1 MTIDTHLA
9 TLAALQ
15 ARLADLHA
23 AHGEARLAA
32 LTPAVRQ
39 RWRDLD
45 AYYAA
50 DLDTLEAQ
58 VQARTV
64 LVKEAVLVQGHSV
77 QGHGLHAVYVKG
89 RVSWDDRALQGFA
102 TGHPEVLQFRT
113 QGAPSVSLRTT
124 PEQEG

>member
-1 MTIDTHLA
+1 MTIDAHLA
-9 TLAALQ
+9 LLADLQ
-15 ARLADLHA
+15 SRLADLHA

-45 AYYAA
+45 AYYAS
-50 DLDTLEAQ
+50 DLDTLEQQ
-58 VQARTV
+58 VAARTT
-64 LVKEAVLVQGHSV
+64 LVKEAVLVQGHSA

-89 RVSWDDRALQGFA
+89 RVAWDDRALQGFA

-124 PEQEG
+124 PVQEG

>member
-1 MTIDTHLA
+1 MTIDAQLA
-9 TLAALQ
+9 L
-15 ARLADLHA
+15 LADLTTRLTEMHA

-39 RWRDLD
+39 RLRDLD

-50 DLDTLEAQ
+50 DLDTLETQ
-58 VQARTV
+58 VAARTT
-64 LVKEAVLVQGHSV
+64 LVKEAVLVHGHSV
-77 QGHGLHAVYVKG
+77 QAHGLHAVFHRG
-89 RVSWDDRALQGFA
+89 RVAWDDRALQGFA

-113 QGAPSVSLRTT
+113 VGSPSVSLRTT